1 VTEHGPVRLAGRRP
15 SGVSR
20 RRLVVVALA
29 GLPPLALAVAGITH
43 PGSLTPATAGY
54 WRDLH
59 VALLPVFPLLGL
71 APWLLVRDRGAALR
85 WVTGLLGYTFAAF
98 YGALDVLA
106 GIGAGAEE
114 SNRAGD
120 LAIGTLFHQ
129 ADLLARVGVRAYL
142 AATVLAAA
150 TAIGAAKPA
159 RLRVV
164 AGAGAVLTV
173 SAAVSFQHSHIFWP
187 RGVVTMLGLA
197 AGWVCLAWALTAPAD
212 GRTA

>member
-1 VTEHGPVRLAGRRP
+1 MA
-15 SGVSR
+15 
-20 RRLVVVALA
+20 LV
-29 GLPPLALAVAGITH
+29 GLPPLGLAAAGITH

-71 APWLLVRDRGAALR
+71 APWLVVRDRGAVLR
-85 WVTGLLGYTFAAF
+85 WVTGLLGYIFAAF

-106 GIGAGAEE
+106 GIGAGAAET
-114 SNRAGD
+114 NRAGD

-142 AATVLAAA
+142 AATVLAGAA
-150 TAIGAAKPA
+150 AIGTAKPPPL
-159 RLRVV
+159 RLV
-164 AGAGAVLTV
+164 AVAGAVLTV

-197 AGWVCLAWALTAPAD
+197 AGWACLAWAVTATAD